1 MNLNKEKVNVAVV
14 GATGLVGRTML
25 QVLKERNFPCG
36 SVKALASAR
45 TAGQFVEFG
54 SEKIIVEE
62 LISTSFDGVD
72 IALFSAGSDVSRVF
86 APIAADAGCIVIDN
100 GSYWRM
106 HEDVPLCVPEV
117 NPESIKSHK
126 NIIANPNC
134 STIQL
139 VLPLKALDEAFGLKR
154 VVCSTYQSISGA
166 GQKGLDQLDSEVS
179 GEKTN
184 CKHRIAFN
192 TMFHSSYGDSEF
204 TQEERK
210 MFAETRKIMNN
221 KDLRLAFTCVRLP
234 VLGGHGESVN
244 LELKS
249 PFTLDGAKKVLS
261 DFEGIVL
268 VDDLANDIYPT
279 AQLASG
285 KDEVFVGRVRLDDSV
300 ENGLYLW
307 ISADNLRKGAA
318 TNAVQIAELLIDS

>member
-1 MNLNKEKVNVAVV
+1 MNKEKVNVAVV

-25 QVLKERNFPCG
+25 KVLKERNFPCG
-36 SVKALASAR
+36 SVKALASGR
-45 TAGQFVEFG
+45 SAGQFIDFG
-54 SEKIIVEE
+54 SEKIVVEE
-62 LISTSFDGVD
+62 LTSTSFHGVD
-72 IALFSAGSDVSRVF
+72 IALFSAGSDVSRIY
-86 APIAADAGCIVIDN
+86 APIAAEKGCIVIDN
-100 GSYWRM
+100 GSYWRQ
-106 HEDVPLCVPEV
+106 HKDVPLCVPEV

-139 VLPLKALDEAFGLKR
+139 VLPLKALDDAFGLKR
-154 VVCSTYQSISGA
+154 AVVSTYQSISGA

-184 CKHRIAFN
+184 CKHQIAFN

-204 TQEERK
+204 TLEERK
-210 MFAETRKIMNN
+210 MFAETRKILNN
-221 KDLRLAFTCVRLP
+221 QDLRLAFTCVRLP

-244 LELKS
+244 VELKS
-249 PFTLDGAKKVLS
+249 TFTLEEAKKVLA
-261 DFEGIVL
+261 DFKGLVL

-279 AQLASG
+279 AQMVSG
-285 KDEVFVGRVRLDDSV
+285 KDEVYVGRVRLDDSV

-318 TNAVQIAELLIDS
+318 TNAVQIAELLIIND